1 VQEGDAVV
9 SGLQGL
15 SASDYMRRA
24 AEFFNADFFWA
35 AVREYRDARELDA
48 EAVDHYRLGLANMMM
63 DDADSAFES
72 LGRYL
77 DAGETIELAATHRH
91 TFGSCSGVFALT
103 REAAG
108 YQSPDEAD
116 PDHRFF
122 VPFSEIDRSRQVH
135 RNLMQGV
142 EEVELPFLELRAASE
157 EQVQENDGD
166 SKNWAFH
173 FNLMDEHERP
183 ADIVQMFLAGR
194 GR

>member
-122 VPFSEIDRSRQVH
+122 VPFSEVDRSRHVQ
-135 RNLMQGV
+135 RGLMQGV

-157 EQVQENDGD
+157 EQVRENDGD
-166 SKNWAFH
+166 SKNWALH
-173 FNLMDEHERP
+173 FNLMDEHDRP
-183 ADIVQMFLAGR
+183 ADIVQMFLTGR